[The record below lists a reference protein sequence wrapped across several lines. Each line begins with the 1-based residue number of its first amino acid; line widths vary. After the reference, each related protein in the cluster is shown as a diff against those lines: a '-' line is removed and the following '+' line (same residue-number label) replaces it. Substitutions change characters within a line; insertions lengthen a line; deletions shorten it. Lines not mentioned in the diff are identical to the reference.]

1 MALPY
6 TYTLNGHHS
15 PSFNLLLNKWMGS
28 IAATTYKPLA
38 SLLADK
44 CCTSYGQTM
53 HRVSFSYLRSSIQCI
68 RGAHDSIQWACY
80 TPFFLH
86 RTYSQWICMNTYIFL
101 LNTYSHS
108 PMSQH
113 YEPCRKLCYLV
124 HFTRGWTNS
133 HKLKDS
139 NSSDWRIG
147 VFIYTAIQLH
157 HCTSSRPSKWKC
169 WYAVR
174 GTRFQLCI
182 KRPERK
188 GRVWGIVGSNVYLCR
203 ENQTI
208 EINTYICI

>member
-15 PSFNLLLNKWMGS
+15 PSFNLLLNKWMDS

-80 TPFFLH
+80 TPSFLH
-86 RTYSQWICMNTYIFL
+86 RTYSQWICMNTYILL

-108 PMSQH
+108 PISQH
-113 YEPCRKLCYLV
+113 LWAMQKVMIPSSLHEKMDKQSQTQGQQFQRLTHWSLYLYSHSTTPLYIEPAKQMEMLIRCQGHQVPAVQQTTGEEGKGVRD
-124 HFTRGWTNS
+124 RG
-133 HKLKDS
+133 
-139 NSSDWRIG
+139 I
-147 VFIYTAIQLH
+147 
-157 HCTSSRPSKWKC
+157 
-169 WYAVR
+169 
-174 GTRFQLCI
+174 
-182 KRPERK
+182 
-188 GRVWGIVGSNVYLCR
+188 
-203 ENQTI
+203 
-208 EINTYICI
+208 